1 MRFAFYDLETSGTN
15 PAYDQ
20 PLQFAAIL
28 TDDRLEQLDEFNIR
42 CRLSPHL
49 LPAPSALAVNRT
61 TPAGLSD
68 PARQTFFE
76 FTGAIAELIT
86 RWGPCTWT
94 GYNSI
99 SFDEEMLRHAF
110 YQNLHPSPYRTQ
122 MDGNDR
128 MDVMTLLHSVW
139 VLAQGALKWAVD
151 ESGRNSFR
159 LGLMAQ
165 ANGIT
170 QHASHDA
177 LDDVRTMIEIA
188 RAIREEAPDV
198 WNRSLRNRSKRL
210 ANEMLHSGRPLRLIE
225 RIGASPPCSVIGAF
239 AGRNPENRNA
249 VAFLDLERCD
259 PADLAAASDE
269 EIATA
274 LESNP
279 RKLLT
284 VSANKFPSLFELEV
298 VGPVVAERANRL
310 ANMAELK
317 DRIGTAM
324 ANRFADKTGSRHVEE
339 QLYSRFYSES
349 DRILL
354 ESFQRSSWPE
364 RFDMLDRLDDPRLRK
379 LGLRLV
385 YLYRPDL
392 LDPDLAQRSTAAMR
406 NRWHAVADDAK
417 WTTFAEVDR
426 QLEEIEN
433 SGAMNV
439 PDICRLKEFYDE
451 KKAS

>member
-1 MRFAFYDLETSGTN
+1 MPFAFYDLETSGTN

-42 CRLSPHL
+42 CQLSPHL
-49 LPAPSALAVNRT
+49 LPAPWALAVTGT
-61 TPAGLSD
+61 TPADLSD
-68 PARQTFFE
+68 PARQTFFD
-76 FTGAIAELIT
+76 FTEAIAELIT

-128 MDVMTLLHSVW
+128 MDVMTLLYSVW
-139 VLAQGALKWAVD
+139 VLARDALAWAID
-151 ESGRNSFR
+151 ENGRNVFK

-165 ANGIT
+165 ANGFT
-170 QHASHDA
+170 QHNIHDA
-177 LDDVRTMIEIA
+177 LGDVGAMIEIA
-188 RAIREEAPDV
+188 RAIRDEAQDV
-198 WNRSLRNRSKRL
+198 WHRSLRNRSKRSVK
-210 ANEMLHSGRPLRLIE
+210 EMLNSGRPLRLIE
-225 RIGASPPCSVIGAF
+225 RIGASSPYSVIGAF
-239 AGRNPENRNA
+239 AGLNPANRNA

-259 PADLAAASDE
+259 PVDLATASDE

-317 DRIGTAM
+317 GRIGAAM
-324 ANRFADKTGSRHVEE
+324 ANRFADKTGSPHVEE

-364 RFDMLDRLDDPRLRK
+364 RFGMLDRLDDPRLRK

-417 WTTFAEVDR
+417 WTTFAEVDK

-433 SGAMNV
+433 SGAMNA
-439 PDICRLKEFYDE
+439 PDIGRLREFYDE